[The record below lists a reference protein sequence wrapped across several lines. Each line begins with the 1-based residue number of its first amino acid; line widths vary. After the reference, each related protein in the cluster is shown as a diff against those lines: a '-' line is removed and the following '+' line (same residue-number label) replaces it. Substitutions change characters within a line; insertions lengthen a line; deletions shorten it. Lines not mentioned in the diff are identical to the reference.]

1 MPHIMPHIN
10 KMLCAALLAVLTV
23 PAAAQKIG
31 QQPIGAPAVPQSHSV
46 EQADARL
53 LQVGK
58 DRSEAEAEFSAAEQV
73 CYSRFF
79 VNNCI
84 DKAKEKRRERLAVLR
99 AIEIEANYFKRKHA
113 VDIRDRELEDRAQQD
128 AKEEASRAA
137 APAPEPR
144 EAVERPPVKPQA
156 VTLAQR
162 QAEYAARQRAQ
173 QAQDAAE
180 APKRAERAAEHEH
193 RVMEAERRQ
202 QRVQQRLA
210 EKEEKRRKRAEAEA
224 AKQKAIEEARAR
236 AGQSAK

>member
-1 MPHIMPHIN
+1 MPHLS
-10 KMLCAALLAVLTV
+10 KMLCAALLAALTV
-23 PAAAQKIG
+23 PAAAQKVG

-53 LQVGK
+53 LQVEK
-58 DRSEAEAEFSAAEQV
+58 DRSVAEAEFGAAEQV
-73 CYSRFF
+73 CYTRFF
-79 VNNCI
+79 VNNCL
-84 DKAKEKRRERLAVLR
+84 DKAKEKRRERLAALR
-99 AIEIEANYFKRKHA
+99 AVEIEANHFKRKHA

-128 AKEEASRAA
+128 AKEEAARAA

-156 VTLAQR
+156 VTPAQR

-180 APKRAERAAEHEH
+180 APKRAERAAEHER
-193 RVMEAERRQ
+193 RVAESDRRQ

-224 AKQKAIEEARAR
+224 AKQKALAEARAR
-236 AGQSAK
+236 AGQAAK